1 MPIAHAIWKV
11 GAPPV
16 ALSPAR
22 LASEQELEEMIVA
35 DPGILSSE
43 WMLIGQQEV
52 TSHGGR
58 IDLLAIAPD
67 GSLVL
72 VELKRG
78 RTPRELIA
86 LELSRFSGRV
96 NTEVFSLSPP
106 LGRGKLPPRS
116 GGVKGGVRSQRSFM
130 RRLHVGG
137 SARS

>member
-1 MPIAHAIWKV
+1 MKTVTGDGNQKESGHPHIRLLTCAKAFERAASHLEEVKKVEVLVRSYLYGHAI
-11 GAPPV
+11 
-16 ALSPAR
+16 
-22 LASEQELEEMIVA
+22 E
-35 DPGILSSE
+35 
-43 WMLIGQQEV
+43 
-52 TSHGGR
+52 
-58 IDLLAIAPD
+58 
-67 GSLVL
+67 
-72 VELKRG
+72 
-78 RTPRELIA
+78 